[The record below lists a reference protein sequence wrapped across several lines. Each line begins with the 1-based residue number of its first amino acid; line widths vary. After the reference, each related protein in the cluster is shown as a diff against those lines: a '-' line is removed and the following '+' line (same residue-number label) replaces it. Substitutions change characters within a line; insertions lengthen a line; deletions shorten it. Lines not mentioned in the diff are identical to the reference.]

1 MKYGFAKKTLLT
13 FAAAAALLAPF
24 AGDASAQRRHR
35 KNRWRRARVV
45 VVTPRTTNPDP
56 RVVNVYAP
64 TGRVAAPRAPYTV
77 SPTANRVATVARP
90 AAADPRLLALAER
103 YSGDNFTIETRTPRG
118 VRVYAVN
125 RPNPQTLSAV
135 DSGLAQL
142 FAVARKH
149 GYTAGLNYSDYT
161 VFIGRADRTR
171 DSAGAYSPDIAVGA
185 AQYAGSVYD
194 KGGYVYAAGMVLSM
208 EPAAFLIAEH
218 ARDFGR
224 VSNVARYEGEHII
237 LYHNDRALYERTA
250 DHSRG
255 GSHPILQ

>member
-1 MKYGFAKKTLLT
+1 MSGLTRRTLLSL
-13 FAAAAALLAPF
+13 AAVGALLATE
-24 AGDASAQRRHR
+24 AGAQ
-35 KNRWRRARVV
+35 WRRGRVQPRGRVV
-45 VVTPRTTNPDP
+45 TVDP
-56 RVVNVYAP
+56 RAGG
-64 TGRVAAPRAPYTV
+64 GRAV
-77 SPTANRVATVARP
+77 
-90 AAADPRLLALAER
+90 AADPRLMAAAEH
-103 YSGDNFTIETRTPRG
+103 YSGDTFTIETSTPRG

-125 RPNPQTLSAV
+125 RPNASTLNAI
-135 DSGLAQL
+135 DAGLSEL
-142 FAVARKH
+142 FAVAHRH
-149 GYTAGLNYSDYT
+149 GYNARTNYSDYT

-218 ARDFGR
+218 ERDFGR
-224 VSNVARYEGEHII
+224 ISNVARYEGEHII
-237 LYHNDRALYERTA
+237 LYHNDRRLYAQTA